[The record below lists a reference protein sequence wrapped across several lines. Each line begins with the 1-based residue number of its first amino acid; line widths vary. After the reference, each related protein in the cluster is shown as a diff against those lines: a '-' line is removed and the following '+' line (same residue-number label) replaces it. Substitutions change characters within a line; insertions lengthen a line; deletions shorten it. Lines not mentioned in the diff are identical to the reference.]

1 MDHHST
7 PPAPATATAT
17 AHSPATDPA
26 TDPTTKVVI
35 PKDTVKRLLKDIR
48 EVMTDPTLDECGIIY
63 RHSETDILTGYACIV
78 GPSDTLYFG
87 GYYFF
92 VFKFPTN
99 YPHSPPIVSYL
110 TNTKNIRFH
119 PNFYTNKKVCV
130 SIVNTWRGEQ
140 WSGCQNIRSV
150 LMTFQSLLDK
160 EPLLHEPG
168 IRKEHSDFAPYHTMV
183 EYYNYKF
190 ACLTLLTE
198 LTTHIC
204 IESTLVPE
212 FQEFMFRHFQENKTR
227 IREILGERSK
237 KFPERKTLTVG
248 LYGSITTSIS
258 YDTIV
263 EHYDATVAALDAKK
277 GKQ

>member
-1 MDHHST
+1 MDDK
-7 PPAPATATAT
+7 PTATAT
-17 AHSPATDPA
+17 DTDTA
-26 TDPTTKVVI
+26 VKVVI
-35 PKDTVKRLLKDIR
+35 PKDTVMRLLKDIR
-48 EVMTDPTLDECGIIY
+48 GVMTDPTLDECGIIY

-78 GPSDTLYFG
+78 GPADTLYFG

-168 IRKEHSDFAPYHTMV
+168 IRKEHSDFVPYHTMI
-183 EYYNYKF
+183 EYNNYKF

-204 IESTLVPE
+204 IEPALVPE
-212 FQEFMFRHFQENKTR
+212 FQAFMMRRFRENKTR
-227 IREILGERSK
+227 IREILTERLK
-237 KFPERKTLTVG
+237 TFPEKKMVSIG
-248 LYGSITTSIS
+248 LYGCITTVIS
-258 YDTIV
+258 YDTILA
-263 EHYDATVAALDAKK
+263 HYDATVAATSGGEAVL
-277 GKQ
+277 

>member
-1 MDHHST
+1 MQDE
-7 PPAPATATAT
+7 
-17 AHSPATDPA
+17 
-26 TDPTTKVVI
+26 TTKVVI
-35 PKDTVKRLLKDIR
+35 PKETVTRLLRDIR
-48 EVMTDPTLDECGIIY
+48 DVMTDPTLNECGIIY

-99 YPHSPPIVSYL
+99 YPHSPPVVSYL
-110 TNTKNIRFH
+110 TNTNNIRFH
-119 PNFYTNKKVCV
+119 PNFYANKKVCV

-168 IRKEHSDFAPYHTMV
+168 IRKGHSDFIPYHLIV

-190 ACLTLLTE
+190 ACLTLMKD
-198 LTTHIC
+198 LTTYIA
-204 IESTLVPE
+204 IEPSLVGE
-212 FQEFMFRHFQENKTR
+212 FQEFMTRKFIENKTR
-227 IREILGERSK
+227 IREILIERNQKYPEK
-237 KFPERKTLTVG
+237 KTVSIG
-248 LYGSITTSIS
+248 LYGCISTTIS
-258 YDTIV
+258 YDTIMTD
-263 EHYDATVAALDAKK
+263 YDAVNARFE
-277 GKQ
+277 

>member
-1 MDHHST
+1 MQDE
-7 PPAPATATAT
+7 
-17 AHSPATDPA
+17 
-26 TDPTTKVVI
+26 TTKVVI
-35 PKDTVKRLLKDIR
+35 PKETVTRLLRDIR
-48 EVMTDPTLDECGIIY
+48 DVMTDTTLSDCGIMY

-99 YPHSPPIVSYL
+99 YPHSPPVVSFI
-110 TNTKNIRFH
+110 TNTGNIRFH
-119 PNFYTNKKVCV
+119 PNFYANKKVCV

-168 IRKEHSDFAPYHTMV
+168 IRPGHTDFIPYHLMV

-190 ACLTLLTE
+190 ACLTLLTDF
-198 LTTHIC
+198 TSHVA
-204 IESTLVPE
+204 IEASLVPE
-212 FQEFMFRHFQENKTR
+212 FKDFMNSRFRENKAR
-227 IREILGERSK
+227 IREILLERSK
-237 KFPERKTLTVG
+237 QFPERKSISIG
-248 LYGSITTSIS
+248 LYGAIHTFIA
-258 YDTIV
+258 YDTLMRD
-263 EHYDATVAALDAKK
+263 YDAADAAVPTA
-277 GKQ
+277 